1 MDLRPSLYANNI
13 SSQSVRRSLIQYWSY
28 LRRTRYM
35 HNDVM
40 YLVGVTFGYLQQR
53 FSPLWRQVSMPT
65 TSKSVRRSLIQS
77 WTYLRKTRYMHN
89 NDIYTGW
96 ATFGYLKQRFS
107 PLWRQVSMPTT
118 SQPVRRSRNLILNLT
133 CDFPLSIIIREG
145 FFCNKIVKK
154 KNKHILR

>member
-1 MDLRPSLYANNI
+1 
-13 SSQSVRRSLIQYWSY
+13 
-28 LRRTRYM
+28 M
-35 HNDVM
+35 HNNDI
-40 YLVGVTFGYLQQR
+40 YTGWATFGYLKQS

-65 TSKSVRRSLIQS
+65 ISQSVRRNLILIPILG
-77 WTYLRKTRYMHN
+77 YLRKPEHMHN
-89 NDIYTGW
+89 YDIYIGL

-145 FFCNKIVKK
+145 FFCNQIVKK
-154 KNKHILR
+154 TTSISYVNIII